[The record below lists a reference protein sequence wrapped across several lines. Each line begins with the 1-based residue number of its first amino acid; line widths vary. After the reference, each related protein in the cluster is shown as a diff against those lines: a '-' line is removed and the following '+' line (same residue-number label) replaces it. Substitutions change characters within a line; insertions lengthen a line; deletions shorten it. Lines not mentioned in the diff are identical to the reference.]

1 MNKRNLYA
9 IVAVI
14 VVIVIIIAAAA
25 VLLYKPSKTTT
36 PIAPTLVS
44 VTPST
49 QLTTV
54 GSSVQFV
61 ANVKGNVTSVLWN

>member
-1 MNKRNLYA
+1 MEKKSLYA

-25 VLLYKPSKTTT
+25 VILYKPSKTTT
-36 PIAPTLVS
+36 PTPTAPTLVS
-44 VTPST
+44 VTPSS

-61 ANVKGNVTSVLWN
+61 ANVKG